1 MRTKSLLLFAF
12 SLTILTACY
21 YDKEELLYVDDS
33 CDPTGVSFSDDIMP
47 IINASCAT
55 VGCHVQGGSG
65 TGLLEN
71 YNQVLAKVNDGTFE
85 RRVTVQLDMPPSSPL
100 SDCQLEH
107 ISQWLADGTPNN

>member
-1 MRTKSLLLFAF
+1 MSTNPLLLFACVI
-12 SLTILTACY
+12 TILTGCY

-33 CDPTGVSFSDDIMP
+33 CDATGVSFSQDIMP
-47 IINASCAT
+47 IINNSCAT

-71 YNQVLAKVNDGTFE
+71 YNQVLAKVNDGTFD
-85 RRVTVQLDMPPSSPL
+85 RRVTVQLDMPPASPL

-107 ISQWLADGTPNN
+107 ISQWIADGAPNN